1 MDAKARDMSIDWI
14 KFLSVFLIINSH
26 SDVMYPRFSII
37 ATGGAIGDCLFLFV
51 SGYTLWLNR
60 SELPSFANWY
70 KRRINRIY
78 PTVIVWAM
86 IAGWL
91 GFSDLKCEQ
100 ILTGGGEFV
109 SYIMLYYVILY
120 VVRKYFFSHLEWVY
134 AFGIIVTLSVYWLWF
149 PYKYEVSN
157 NGLYGITTQFRW
169 LPYFIFMLM
178 GAHVGRIA
186 DKIRFNAKSDLIMC
200 ITCLVLFYGVQLI
213 SKKFVFVAPYQ
224 ILTLL
229 PLAGIV
235 YYFYKLCNAKVFKR
249 LYECHW
255 MKVVVLTVGGLSLES
270 YLIQYCIISDKLNF
284 LFPFNIPIIMMAILM
299 ASYLTRCIAR
309 LFLQTFDSKDYD
321 WKAIIKVY

>member
-100 ILTGGGEFV
+100 ILTGG
-109 SYIMLYYVILY
+109 
-120 VVRKYFFSHLEWVY
+120 
-134 AFGIIVTLSVYWLWF
+134 
-149 PYKYEVSN
+149 
-157 NGLYGITTQFRW
+157 
-169 LPYFIFMLM
+169 
-178 GAHVGRIA
+178 
-186 DKIRFNAKSDLIMC
+186 
-200 ITCLVLFYGVQLI
+200 
-213 SKKFVFVAPYQ
+213 
-224 ILTLL
+224 
-229 PLAGIV
+229 
-235 YYFYKLCNAKVFKR
+235 
-249 LYECHW
+249 
-255 MKVVVLTVGGLSLES
+255 
-270 YLIQYCIISDKLNF
+270 
-284 LFPFNIPIIMMAILM
+284 
-299 ASYLTRCIAR
+299 
-309 LFLQTFDSKDYD
+309 
-321 WKAIIKVY
+321 